1 VLLANAVAL
10 LHAVAV
16 LFMLTGGLLALRRPR
31 LVAVHAPVA
40 LAILAVSLAGA
51 DCPLTTLE
59 LRLRAA
65 AGEPA
70 YGGGFLGHYL
80 FGPLSLDVTAT
91 STQTGIYAVALGLNA
106 LAYVLL
112 AARVLRG
119 RVSRVRAPL
128 QGSCSCPGGLQHP

>member
-1 VLLANAVAL
+1 
-10 LHAVAV
+10 
-16 LFMLTGGLLALRRPR
+16 MLTGGLLALRRPW
-31 LVAVHAPVA
+31 LVAVHVPLALVI
-40 LAILAVSLAGA
+40 LAINLTGVN
-51 DCPLTTLE
+51 CPLTTLE

-80 FGPLSLDVTAT
+80 FGPLDLDVAAT

-112 AARVLRG
+112 AT
-119 RVSRVRAPL
+119 RVRRGAAPT
-128 QGSCSCPGGLQHP
+128 SYSKECS